1 MSMVRNQPKNGLL
14 SLALLGLVGCSSLAP
29 RLNGETISSPQLQRD
44 TFKLLRTPHLALTGC
59 GRIDSA
65 QTTIISLPEK
75 AETDSRGTIMRSEPV
90 IERWT
95 VSGCGKESDF
105 LVTFTPDGVGGA
117 FISARLLPD
126 GKQPGRV
133 DQ

>member
-1 MSMVRNQPKNGLL
+1 MSAIRNQTGKVIF
-14 SLALLGLVGCSSLAP
+14 SLALLALAGCALQGP
-29 RLNGETISSPQLQRD
+29 RLEGSTVTSAQLQHD
-44 TFKLLRTPHLALTGC
+44 TFKLLRTPHRAFTGC

-65 QTTIISLPEK
+65 RTRIISLPLE
-75 AETDSRGTIMRSEPV
+75 AETSSRGHVLRSEPV

-95 VSGCGKESDF
+95 LSGCGKESDF

-126 GKQPGRV
+126 ATTPAKLE
-133 DQ
+133 

>member
-1 MSMVRNQPKNGLL
+1 MSMIRKARNVGL
-14 SLALLGLVGCSSLAP
+14 SLTLLGLAGCALLGPQRS
-29 RLNGETISSPQLQRD
+29 GETISSPQLQQD
-44 TFKLLRTPHLALTGC
+44 TFKLLRIPYRALTGC

-65 QTTIISLPEK
+65 KTAIISLPLK
-75 AETDSRGTIMRSEPV
+75 AETDSRGGILRSEPV

-95 VSGCGKESDF
+95 LNGCGKESDF

-126 GKQPGRV
+126 GKVPVRA
-133 DQ
+133 D